1 MRTRHEDALFII
13 EGACNPVAIAGT
25 IHKHMLDM
33 MKSGADHDTIKN
45 DSAIRLMLHQLSFLC
60 HIPEMDHNGCCD
72 RFNSEGHGWA
82 TCPSCQHYAR
92 FDFRRAMDDCRDTVK
107 AAMEAAQ

>member
-25 IHKHMLDM
+25 IHRHMLDM
-33 MKSGADHDTIKN
+33 TKSGADHHAIRE
-45 DSAIRLMLHQLSFLC
+45 DSAIRLMLHQLAFLC
-60 HIPEMDHNGCCD
+60 KVPDMDEQAFCN
-72 RFNSEGHGWA
+72 RFNTEGHDWA
-82 TCPSCQHYAR
+82 TCPRCQYRER
-92 FDFRRAMDDCRDTVK
+92 FGFSRALEDCRIEVK